1 MTAALPRSSV
11 GFATG
16 YRGIPRVS
24 TARATAFYCT
34 WRFHGKFHGCV
45 SGTCRGSLCGNLRET
60 ILTTRGK
67 TTATATAYSM
77 ATSTS
82 NAVVIHGNQQRMP
95 RHSTAI
101 STVMSTAFLPRQV
114 PWVYVEIDTELHS
127 CCNANFHRRQTT
139 ATSMAFRG
147 HPRQLPRKFSNTR
160 QLSRTSTAIATDG
173 ISANVSADVAAG
185 FHGRIRR

>member
-1 MTAALPRSSV
+1 MEIRGFPRQGPRLSV
-11 GFATG
+11 VHGA
-16 YRGIPRVS
+16 S
-24 TARATAFYCT
+24 TANATVVAMVRAAVLSVATSLVPTMAT
-34 WRFHGKFHGCV
+34 HG
-45 SGTCRGSLCGNLRET
+45 S
-60 ILTTRGK
+60 
-67 TTATATAYSM
+67 TTATATAYSV

-82 NAVVIHGNQQRMP
+82 IAAVIHGNQRQMP
-95 RHSTAI
+95 RHSTSIA
-101 STVMSTAFLPRQV
+101 TVILPRQV